1 MNSKRSYLDSL
12 NAGRQRRPPTPI
24 ADLAHTLDTLGA
36 RLERPAPASERPAF
50 RTDDRARITRPTP
63 RDTYQDDLLARDMR
77 QRMGASRH
85 EATGSAVQELA
96 QRIESARRQ
105 EESAAAIAKIAAEL
119 KSMREELRHQMTA
132 GLHREFEALRG
143 DIERAYAAAAS
154 GTQGI
159 ELSQELERLSDAIH
173 SLAQRS
179 DDRGVELLRRE
190 LDEVKGA
197 VDHLAREETVLAV
210 DRRWDKF
217 DRRFDAFEERFSP
230 EARLAGDPAVEALN
244 TRLMEI
250 AAAVDSLPESLSLRT
265 LEDKVRTLAVAVD
278 HFSRQQGDASPDS
291 FALIEERLDEISR
304 AIVASSLSLQSQPS
318 QVEQFERIE
327 ARISSLAR
335 QIEELADD
343 RPTGEVIDRINA
355 LSQRVD
361 QMARRAEFPEQAVER
376 LGEQIALIAGK
387 LDSGFSAPDT
397 EQVVSGL
404 ERRFSSLTDLLEKQQ
419 GDAFSRG
426 EMLFRDLEA
435 RLDELTQR
443 LEQPA
448 HDAGATNSAIMSAID
463 ARFDEL
469 ARRFGQDAGPASA
482 AIVGLESRLDDI
494 STRLEK
500 STQQV
505 AGIDPALIRSLE
517 AQVAG
522 LSAHL
527 AKPGTALPD
536 FEDIGPRL
544 EQIEQS
550 IAGSR
555 EQILESARL
564 VAEETIRSIDGTK
577 SESPAVA
584 ALATDLKAL
593 DALARRSDERNTR
606 TFAAI
611 HDTLLKIVDRLGT
624 LETPGNEQEYEP
636 MRDTGARTLVNAADT
651 PSLEPYGEDDPLER
665 YESDLLDVRAVKR
678 SPAEAAAA
686 AASAALADA
695 GKAEIPAHAAGKK
708 SMLGGL
714 ARKLSG
720 KREASPVADRAIE
733 DPAPEI
739 PATYGDL
746 DEPLDPKIANR
757 PLEPG
762 SGAPD
767 LNAIMKR
774 VRDEHGQPTKSGD
787 SDAAKS
793 DFIAAA
799 RRAAQAAAA
808 EAETRK
814 KGFDTLGAA
823 STTGLGKFFR
833 SHRKTALMAIG
844 GVMIALAGLQLG
856 KAFLADG
863 ATVATTA
870 PSAPANEMAGSAADD
885 IEMQAAVEAVDEDA
899 VETAEATDEVRVI
912 VPTDNVVAA
921 IAPDALSD
929 SAGTETLPEEI
940 EQTPTLVEASTAIQS
955 EQAGPTPIVVP
966 VEAGPVPL
974 REAAES
980 GDAKAMFEI
989 GSRFAEG
996 RGTDADLAESAKW
1009 YERSAEAG
1017 FAPAQYRIGNYYE
1030 KGTGVERNVLKAK
1043 TWYQLAAE
1051 QGNASAMHNLA
1062 VLYAMGAD
1070 GTTDNESA
1078 GRWFMRAAELGV
1090 KDSQFNLGILS
1101 AKGVGVPQSLE
1112 ESYKWFALVAKSGD
1126 KDAAA
1131 KRDEVANALRPEQLQ
1146 KARATAELWKPKPVV
1161 AEANDV
1167 SVPDSW
1173 TESNAQTASVDMKQ
1187 AIRNIQLILNK
1198 NGYDAGTAD
1207 GVMGAKTKSA
1217 IAAFQE
1223 ANGMAPTGEV
1233 SEELVRL
1240 LLEKK

>member
-12 NAGRQRRPPTPI
+12 NAGRERRPLTAI
-24 ADLAHTLDTLGA
+24 DDLNRTLDTLGA
-36 RLERPAPASERPAF
+36 RLERPAPLADPRPAF
-50 RTDDRARITRPTP
+50 RSEDRSRIERPVAR
-63 RDTYQDDLLARDMR
+63 DAYQDDLLAREMR
-77 QRMGASRH
+77 QRAGATRH
-85 EATGSAVQELA
+85 DTAGSAVQELA

-105 EESAAAIAKIAAEL
+105 EESAVSIAKIAADL
-119 KSMREELRHQMTA
+119 KTMREELRQQMTA
-132 GLHREFEALRG
+132 GLHREFEALRN
-143 DIERAYAAAAS
+143 DIGRAYATAAG
-154 GTQGI
+154 GTQGV
-159 ELSQELERLSDAIH
+159 ELSQELQRLSDSIH

-179 DDRGVELLRRE
+179 DDRGVDLLRRE
-190 LDEVKGA
+190 LDEVKAA

-210 DRRWDKF
+210 DRRWDNF
-217 DRRFDAFEERFSP
+217 DRRFDAFEERFTP
-230 EARLAGDPAVEALN
+230 EARMAADPAVEALN
-244 TRLMEI
+244 IRLVQI
-250 AAAVDSLPESLSLRT
+250 ADAVNSLPESLSLKT

-278 HFSRQQGDASPDS
+278 HFSRQQDVASPDS

-304 AIVASSLSLQSQPS
+304 AIVASSLSVQSQSS

-327 ARISSLAR
+327 ARIASLAR

-343 RPTGEVIDRINA
+343 RPTGEVIDRINV

-361 QMARRAEFPEQAVER
+361 EMARRAEFPEQAVER
-376 LGEQIALIAGK
+376 LGNQIALIASK

-397 EQVVSGL
+397 DQVVSGL
-404 ERRFSSLTDLLEKQQ
+404 ERRFASLTDILEKQQ
-419 GDAFSRG
+419 DDAMHRG
-426 EMLFRDLEA
+426 QVIFRDLES
-435 RLDELTQR
+435 RLDELTAR

-448 HDAGATNSAIMSAID
+448 YDPASANSAIMSAID

-469 ARRFGQDAGPASA
+469 AQRFGQSA
-482 AIVGLESRLDDI
+482 AAPAGEAILGLESRLEEI
-494 STRLEK
+494 SSRLEQSTR
-500 STQQV
+500 QV

-527 AKPGTALPD
+527 AKPGAPLPD
-536 FEDIGPRL
+536 FEDMGPRL

-555 EQILESARL
+555 ETILESARL
-564 VAEETIRSIDGTK
+564 VAEETIRSIAGSK

-584 ALATDLKAL
+584 ALAIDLKAL

-606 TFAAI
+606 TFEAI

-624 LETPGNEQEYEP
+624 LETGSGEP
-636 MRDTGARTLVNAADT
+636 RYAPSGVVGARTVLDSADM
-651 PSLEPYGEDDPLER
+651 PPLEPHDESDPLDDYQPEPR
-665 YESDLLDVRAVKR
+665 VMPNVKR

-686 AASAALADA
+686 AASAAISDM
-695 GKAEIPAHAAGKK
+695 KASEGEFGGTPKR

-714 ARKLSG
+714 ARALTG
-720 KREASPVADRAIE
+720 KRDTPRSQSIANE
-733 DPAPEI
+733 DPAPELSA
-739 PATYGDL
+739 PAVDI

-774 VRDEHGQPTKSGD
+774 VRDERGQPMKSGD
-787 SDAAKS
+787 ADTAKS

-814 KGFDTLGAA
+814 KGFDKVGVTGA
-823 STTGLGKFFR
+823 SGIGRIFR
-833 SHRKTALMAIG
+833 KHRKAALMTVA

-856 KAFLADG
+856 RAFLAED
-863 ATVATTA
+863 TLITTA
-870 PSAPANEMAGSAADD
+870 NPPESETQSVLEEAENEAPTEAD
-885 IEMQAAVEAVDEDA
+885 ATPAEDA
-899 VETAEATDEVRVI
+899 VRMIAPSDETVAMAATGAQSAEASTG
-912 VPTDNVVAA
+912 
-921 IAPDALSD
+921 S
-929 SAGTETLPEEI
+929 LPEEI
-940 EQTPTLVEASTAIQS
+940 EQPSAPIAEASVPAPARVAS
-955 EQAGPTPIVVP
+955 EPTEAMTPIMVP

-974 REAAES
+974 REAAEA

-989 GSRFAEG
+989 GSRYAEG
-996 RGTDADLAESAKW
+996 RGTKANLAEAAKW
-1009 YERSAEAG
+1009 YERAANAG

-1030 KGTGVERNVLKAK
+1030 KGTGLERDVTKAK
-1043 TWYQLAAE
+1043 TWYQMAAE

-1078 GRWFMRAAELGV
+1078 GRWFVRAAELGV

-1112 ESYKWFALVAKSGD
+1112 ESYKWFALVAKTGD
-1126 KDAAA
+1126 KDAAS

-1146 KARATAELWKPKPVV
+1146 KARAATELWRPKAVV

-1167 SVPDSW
+1167 TVPESW
-1173 TESNAQTASVDMKQ
+1173 TESDAKTASVDMKQ
-1187 AIRNIQLILNK
+1187 AIRNIQIILNK
-1198 NGYDAGTAD
+1198 NGYDAGGAD
-1207 GVMGAKTKSA
+1207 GVIGGKTKTA
-1217 IAAFQE
+1217 IAAFQQ
-1223 ANGMAPTGEV
+1223 ANGMEPTGEV
-1233 SEELVRL
+1233 TEELVRK